1 MAQLVDA
8 IKSEPVDEATNM
20 LRNGDWLVARDPAQ
34 RAAVEMIE
42 MGMSDQNQVDR
53 GKIAKFDSGMLD
65 PLDDLQPLRPIWVYK
80 DTVLGSLNEE
90 GGVPNPGHAN
100 LSRRELVKD
109 RLDAVTVSFG
119 EERRDDHLGKK
130 VPPVPS
136 FA

>member
-20 LRNGDWLVARDPAQ
+20 LRNGDWLVARDRAQ

-53 GKIAKFDSGMLD
+53 GKIAKFESGMLD
-65 PLDDLQPLRPIWVYK
+65 PLDDLQPLRPIWVYEN
-80 DTVLGSLNEE
+80 TVLGSLNEE
-90 GGVPNPGHAN
+90 GGVPNPGHTN
-100 LSRRELVKD
+100 LSHRKLRKH

-119 EERRDDHLGKK
+119 EERRNDDLGKK
-130 VPPVPS
+130 VPLVPS

>member
-53 GKIAKFDSGMLD
+53 GKIAEFDSGMFD
-65 PLDDLQPLRPIWVYK
+65 PFDDLQPLCPIRVYE
-80 DTVLGSLNEE
+80 DAVLRSLNEE
-90 GGVPNPGHAN
+90 RGVPDPRYAN
-100 LSRRELVKD
+100 LSRRELGKD

>member
-20 LRNGDWLVARDPAQ
+20 LWNGDWLVARHRAQ

-53 GKIAKFDSGMLD
+53 GKIAKFDSGVLD
-65 PLDDLQPLRPIWVYK
+65 PLDDLQPLRPIWV
-80 DTVLGSLNEE
+80 DQDAVLGSLNQE
-90 GGVPNPGHAN
+90 GGVPDPGHAN
-100 LSRRELVKD
+100 LSRRELGKD
-109 RLDAVTVSFG
+109 RLDAMTVSLG
-119 EERRDDHLGKK
+119 EERRNDHLGKK

-136 FA
+136 FT